1 MRITGKNLHISLR
14 IVLGIVLS
22 VVVLIGIALLGTGIF
37 LRQNPHA
44 LAEKLADA
52 IRTRTGIECTMG
64 LVDVAMLPI
73 PALAVTDVRI
83 STDTMTLT
91 VAYATMRPSL
101 RALLRGE
108 FDPSDITLL
117 RPDLRLKNAAVP
129 PTPKAQGQA
138 SAAPYAAPKA
148 QESATTKSVSAPM
161 DLPVN
166 LTIPAMLLQS
176 RIIIQ
181 HGTLEVQDFQGRRV
195 QMQEIR
201 TDISPTAPDSVSGW
215 VHIGTA
221 TVYDGDNVA
230 AHLSALQVEM
240 DGAILAL
247 HQGAKGRVR
256 LQGQAF
262 MPQVLYLDTMDIQI
276 NQGNS
281 GPTESQPNTL
291 LLAKMQ
297 GSFPFGGD
305 SIPFH
310 FDGKGKSTG
319 QGPIL
324 IDNLDLGLDRDRLR
338 IQGSM
343 TLPKGDSLWPT
354 IAGSMTIHR
363 LSLPQWFGFG
373 RPMPA
378 GLQHTLDALTGNMN
392 FTLNPKGLEV
402 SHLLINV
409 AGTTFEGTGGV
420 ASWAKPVIAINA
432 RSSQL
437 TLDKALPE
445 ATGNFPEAPAYA
457 HSPLTPEP
465 GSDAAAGMN
474 MPDLNYDIQL
484 GVDSLHYGPLQMQKV
499 QYRCIPAGQ
508 GTVDMRFGVGTL
520 YGGSADGAMLL
531 TSATAANKTQYTI
544 LANLKNIDLQKPLNV
559 LTGSKW
565 LGGRMNVAAQWR
577 AEGKTFPLFLAT
589 LNGTST
595 IKIEDGFYDSP
606 TVKGD
611 SDKFVFNRLELNSR
625 LRSQADPSPAKNV
638 SSDLWTMD
646 GDWQGQLHTKQWH
659 GSVRLDGPISLHRK
673 KGLPLTFYKV
683 PGSFSVELYKNLTGL
698 PQDVKAHATGRFTF
712 NSNTGAFDAEDSSIT
727 AEGLELRGNL
737 QSNLLALAVDGDVHL
752 KSQHLR
758 RALTALG
765 YPLDKV
771 PAKALQHVDGR
782 ARIAYSPTSLTLRD
796 IKATIDSSHVTGL
809 VEGQWQGRP
818 QWKFDLKADKFD
830 LAKYR
835 IPSPAGKAPSTQVWN
850 LKAMQ
855 GTDVQGNLG
864 FGSLQIFK
872 VHLQNAHIPVRLR
885 NGTLDCAPLKA
896 QAYSG
901 AVTGAFHA
909 ESKNGLKLQLDIQA
923 TAVDMLGL
931 TMDQQLGTVLGGKA
945 LLNGSTSGTI
955 RSDSDIPVALSGT
968 YGLEIPSGF
977 YQSRNTAGA
986 LTGSKSSFNLVRGTG
1001 QMRNGVLHNNDFVMS
1016 SNNMRVS
1023 GKGEIDFV
1031 SDQLDYTVLVNLNN
1045 IAEFPIRYSGS
1056 LTKPVR
1062 TIQAGKAIVDTL
1074 EQLGSDVLGIVG
1086 DVLSTPFKLL
1096 R

>member
-1 MRITGKNLHISLR
+1 MRITGKILHISLR
-14 IVLGIVLS
+14 IVLGTILSIVTLM
-22 VVVLIGIALLGTGIF
+22 GIALLGTGIF
-37 LRQNPHA
+37 LHQNPYA
-44 LAEKLADA
+44 LAEKLTDA
-52 IRTRTGIECTMG
+52 IRTRAGIECTVG

-83 STDTMTLT
+83 STSTMTLT

-101 RALLRGE
+101 WALLRGE
-108 FDPSDITLL
+108 FEPGDITLL
-117 RPDLRLKNAAVP
+117 RPDLHLKAAPAP
-129 PTPKAQGQA
+129 PTPTAQTP
-138 SAAPYAAPKA
+138 APAEPVTAPIILP
-148 QESATTKSVSAPM
+148 TT
-161 DLPVN
+161 
-166 LTIPAMLLQS
+166 LTIPPALLQS

-181 HGTLEVQDFQGRRV
+181 HGTLEIQDFQGRRV

-201 TDISPTAPDSVSGW
+201 TDISPTAPDSVNGW

-221 TVYDGDNVA
+221 TVYDGNNVA
-230 AHLSALQVEM
+230 AHFTALQAEM

-256 LQGQAF
+256 LQGQAS
-262 MPQVLYLDTMDIQI
+262 MPQVLYLDSLDMQI
-276 NQGNS
+276 NQGHNE
-281 GPTESQPNTL
+281 TQPVTL

-310 FDGKGKSTG
+310 LDGMGKSTG
-319 QGPIL
+319 QGPII
-324 IDNLDLGLDRDRLR
+324 IDNLDIGLDKDRLHM
-338 IQGSM
+338 QGSM
-343 TLPKGDSLWPT
+343 TLPQGGSLWPT
-354 IAGSMTIHR
+354 VAGSLTIHR

-378 GLQHTLDALTGNMN
+378 GLQRSLDSLTGNMN
-392 FTLNPKGLEV
+392 FALDPKGLAV

-432 RSSQL
+432 RSKQL

-445 ATGNFPEAPAYA
+445 ATGNFPMAPSYA
-457 HSPLTPEP
+457 NSPLTPEP

-484 GVDSLHYGPLQMQKV
+484 GVDTLHYGPLQMQKV
-499 QYRCIPAGQ
+499 QYRCIPAEQ
-508 GTVDMRFGVGTL
+508 GTVDMRFEVGTV

-531 TSATAANKTQYTI
+531 ASATATQKTQYTI
-544 LANLKNIDLQKPLNV
+544 RTTLKNIDLQKPITL

-565 LGGRMNVAAQWR
+565 LGGRMNATAQWR

-595 IKIEDGFYDSP
+595 IKIEDGFYDTP
-606 TVKGD
+606 TIKGD
-611 SDKFVFNRLELNSR
+611 ADKFAFNRLELSSR
-625 LRSQADPSPAKNV
+625 LRGLADPSPAKNA
-638 SSDLWTMD
+638 SPDLWTID
-646 GDWQGQLHTKQWH
+646 GEWQGQLHTKQWQ
-659 GSVRLDGPISLHRK
+659 GSARLDGPISLHRK
-673 KGLPLTFYKV
+673 NGVPLTFYKV
-683 PGSFSVELYKNLTGL
+683 PGSLSVQLHKDLTNL

-712 NSNTGAFDAEDSSIT
+712 NSTTGAFDAEDASINT
-727 AEGLELRGNL
+727 EGIELRGNL
-737 QSNLLALAVDGDVHL
+737 QSNLLALTVGGDVHL

-758 RALTALG
+758 RALTLLG
-765 YPLDKV
+765 YPLDNI
-771 PAKALQHVDGR
+771 PAKALQQVDGR
-782 ARIAYSPTSLTLRD
+782 AHLAYSPTSLTLRD
-796 IKATIDSSHVTGL
+796 ITAAIDSSHVSGL

-818 QWKFDLKADKFD
+818 QWKFDLKTDKFD

-835 IPSPAGKAPSTQVWN
+835 TPRPEGKAPSTQAWN
-850 LKAMQ
+850 LKPMQ
-855 GTDVQGNLG
+855 GVDMQGNFS

-872 VHLQNAHIPVRLR
+872 MHLQNAHIPVRLR
-885 NGTLDCAPLKA
+885 NGTLACTPLKA

-901 AVTGAFHA
+901 TVTGALHA

-923 TAVDMLGL
+923 AAVDMLGL
-931 TMDQQLGTVLGGKA
+931 TMDQQLSTVLGGKA
-945 LLNGSTSGTI
+945 LLNGNTKGTI
-955 RSDSDIPVALSGT
+955 RSDSDIPAALSGT
-968 YGLEIPSGF
+968 YGLEIVNGF

-986 LTGSKSSFNLVRGTG
+986 LTGSKSNFNLARGTG
-1001 QMRNGVLHNNDFVMS
+1001 QMRNGVLHNTDFVMT

-1031 SDQLDYTVLVNLNN
+1031 SDKLDYTVLVNLKN
-1045 IAEFPIRYSGS
+1045 IAEFPIRYSGA
-1056 LTKPVR
+1056 LNNPVR
-1062 TIQAGKAIVDTL
+1062 TIQAGKAIADTL

-1086 DVLSTPFKLL
+1086 GVLSTPFKLL